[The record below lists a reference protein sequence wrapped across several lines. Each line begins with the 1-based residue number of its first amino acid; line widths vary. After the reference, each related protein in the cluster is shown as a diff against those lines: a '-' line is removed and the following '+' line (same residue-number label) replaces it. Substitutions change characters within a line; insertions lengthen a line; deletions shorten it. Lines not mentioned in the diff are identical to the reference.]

1 MPPTIH
7 TITTVNGTESQHIS
21 LKDRGLAYGDGLFET
36 MLVAQGDIPLWPLH
50 HERLLKGLVHLHI
63 AVESQRLRQSID
75 TALEQSKAFPDELF
89 VLKLIITRGESTRG
103 YQVDAQAQS
112 TLITQLSP
120 LFIDTA
126 KHDGV
131 SIHYCEQAL
140 MPTTWAGLKTLNQ
153 LPYVLAAQERLNT
166 DFDEGLL
173 FTPEGE
179 LIEATARN
187 VFVVKNDKILTPIL
201 DQCGVAGVMR
211 RNLTDKIA
219 TQIGVEVV
227 EQRLTKKDITDA
239 DELFLANSVSGI
251 WPVIQCEQHKWP
263 IGPVTRSLQAMC
275 HGLFINNEK

>member
-1 MPPTIH
+1 MSPTIR
-7 TITTVNGTESQHIS
+7 TITTVNGTQSQVVS
-21 LKDRGLAYGDGLFET
+21 ANDRGLAYGDGLFET

-50 HERLLKGLVHLHI
+50 HERLLKGLVCLQLT
-63 AVESQRLRQSID
+63 VESQRIRQAID
-75 TALEQSKAFPDELF
+75 TALEESKTFSDELF

-103 YQVDAQAQS
+103 YQIDTQAQS

-120 LFIDTA
+120 LSVDTT

-131 SIHYCEQAL
+131 NIHYCEQAL

-166 DFDEGLL
+166 GFDEGLL

-187 VFVVKNDKILTPIL
+187 VFIVKNDKILTPIL

-227 EQRLTKKDITDA
+227 EQRLTKKDIADA
-239 DELFLANSVSGI
+239 DELFLANSISGI
-251 WPVIQCEQHKWP
+251 WPVIQCEKLKWP
-263 IGPVTRSLQAMC
+263 VGPVTRSLQAMC
-275 HGLFINNEK
+275 HGLFMKN